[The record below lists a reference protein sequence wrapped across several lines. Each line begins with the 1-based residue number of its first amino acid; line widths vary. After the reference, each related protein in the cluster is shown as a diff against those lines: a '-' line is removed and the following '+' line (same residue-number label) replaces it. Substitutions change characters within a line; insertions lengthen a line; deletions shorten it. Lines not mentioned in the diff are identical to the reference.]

1 MASVSDK
8 ITKVKDGS
16 NPNVARVVTPRPANS
31 DTLSVDSLTGW
42 TEDTAVHFM
51 TYRVDSTGKVVPG
64 SQRDWKGMANKA
76 TGQIISLQIQN
87 NAIDDGNLVGDIVQA
102 GPTASWAQDLAEAM
116 LESHKSDGS
125 LKKGAVGAENI
136 AKDSIVAESIKE
148 KSITADKIDFTTIP
162 MFSATTSK
170 WEVLPQNQHT
180 IVKYDS
186 VVYDTAK
193 MYDTKTFTAKV
204 PKDGVYHIDART
216 GIAQT
221 GFFSGYTEYITIF
234 KNGTMIKESNRTRGT
249 DNDRHLPRPSLSV
262 DLLLKKNDEINIRAF
277 CSDQRNY
284 GGDSTISE
292 FSMRL
297 VGII

>member
-102 GPTASWAQDLAEAM
+102 GPTAGWAQDLAEAM
-116 LESHKSDGS
+116 LESHNSDGS

-148 KSITADKIDFTTIP
+148 KSITADKIDFTTMPDNKYKTTEQDTGQKWIDGRP
-162 MFSATTSK
+162 IYRKVVRGTVNMTGGFNTSNLPHGIQGLTSAWELIRYYGNMRLSGSLNNNPIKQALPYIEGTHQSGITS
-170 WEVLPQNQHT
+170 
-180 IVKYDS
+180 
-186 VVYDTAK
+186 
-193 MYDTKTFTAKV
+193 
-204 PKDGVYHIDART
+204 ID
-216 GIAQT
+216 QT
-221 GFFSGYTEYITIF
+221 NITISGSYAWG
-234 KNGTMIKESNRTRGT
+234 N
-249 DNDRHLPRPSLSV
+249 
-262 DLLLKKNDEINIRAF
+262 
-277 CSDQRNY
+277 
-284 GGDSTISE
+284 SE
-292 FSMRL
+292 VSIVL
-297 VGII
+297 EYVK

>member
-1 MASVSDK
+1 MLRKVSADGKMPAKAILTAQKEKGAQSISVSTVEGWRVGEVQDFIIFTTDGEDVMPGSVSSWTGVPAANGD
-8 ITKVKDGS
+8 ITEL
-16 NPNVARVVTPRPANS
+16 T
-31 DTLSVDSLTGW
+31 LTGGM
-42 TEDTAVHFM
+42 DILYPIGAVVM
-51 TYRVDSTGKVVPG
+51 
-64 SQRDWKGMANKA
+64 
-76 TGQIISLQIQN
+76 
-87 NAIDDGNLVGDIVQA
+87 
-102 GPTASWAQDLAEAM
+102 PTATSSWANELISALLVAH
-116 LESHKSDGS
+116 SPDGS
-125 LKKGAVGAENI
+125 LKSEAIPKQEI
-136 AKDSIVAESIKE
+136 PE

-180 IVKYDS
+180 IVKYDT
-186 VVYDTAK
+186 VAYDTTK
-193 MYDTKTFTAKV
+193 MYDTKTFTAKI

-216 GIAQT
+216 AIAQT
-221 GFFSGYTEYITIF
+221 GFFSQYTAYIAIF
-234 KNGTMIKESNRTRGT
+234 KNGEMIKESNRTRGT

-284 GGDSTISE
+284 GGESAVSE